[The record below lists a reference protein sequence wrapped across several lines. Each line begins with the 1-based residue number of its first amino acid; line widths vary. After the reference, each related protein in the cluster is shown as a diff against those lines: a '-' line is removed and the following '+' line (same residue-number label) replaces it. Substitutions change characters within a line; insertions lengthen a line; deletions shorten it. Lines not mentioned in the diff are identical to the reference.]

1 MDNKTKVIIGIGL
14 VAVAV
19 YLIANPKNKVSSSIL
34 KLMDDDT
41 TLTAISNLNVCKR
54 DEVRCVNDNT
64 KCYNPNSDYYVDP
77 CKSIPQDN
85 F

>member
-1 MDNKTKVIIGIGL
+1 
-14 VAVAV
+14 
-19 YLIANPKNKVSSSIL
+19 
-34 KLMDDDT
+34 MDDDT